1 MEKILYHTDGEILE
15 ESDFLKKH
23 NHKYLG
29 KKRSTDV
36 RHFFQPHPKKLKPA
50 ASLTTIPS
58 RQR

>member
-29 KKRSTDV
+29 KKRSTYV
-36 RHFFQPHPKKLKPA
+36 RHFFQPLPEKLKPS
-50 ASLTTIPS
+50 ASMNNIP
-58 RQR
+58 